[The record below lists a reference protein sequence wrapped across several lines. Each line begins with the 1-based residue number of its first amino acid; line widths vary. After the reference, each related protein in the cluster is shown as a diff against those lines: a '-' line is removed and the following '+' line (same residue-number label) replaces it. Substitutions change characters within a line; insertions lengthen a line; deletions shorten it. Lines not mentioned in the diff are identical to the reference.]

1 MNKLYLRT
9 ECNQRYLWFESNQN
23 NYELIKSYYPRFYD
37 RIYEMQEI
45 LKAQGKILD
54 AAEIAFEIVLN
65 NMFINYMDYDA
76 VSSLEEFLSIIP
88 ASNQTLDDR
97 KKVLT
102 AHFRGYG
109 KISASVIKE
118 TSANYNLEAETYF
131 DEQDENRNFL
141 LRIKLKVPRY
151 SDSIS
156 DYVEN
161 VRILDIRLPAHL
173 KKFYDIVFE
182 TDSKIGLAQ
191 ISVFR
196 LHFQQYSEE
205 IDYSNVPTWF
215 VDDDNNMLLDD
226 DGNILIEERSVADVS
241 QIETD

>member
-1 MNKLYLRT
+1 MNKLYLLT

-45 LKAQGKILD
+45 LKAQGKVLD

-76 VSSLEEFLSIIP
+76 VASLEEFLSIIP

-118 TSANYNLEAETYF
+118 TSASYNLEAETYF
-131 DEQDENRNFL
+131 DEQDENGNFL

-161 VRILDIRLPAHL
+161 VRILDVRLPAHL

-196 LHFQQYSEE
+196 LHFQQNSEE
-205 IDYSNVPTWF
+205 IDYSNTPTWF

-241 QIETD
+241 QIKTD

>member
-9 ECNQRYLWFESNQN
+9 ECNQRYLWFEDNQN

-37 RIYEMQEI
+37 RVYEMQEI
-45 LKAQGKILD
+45 LKAQGKVLD
-54 AAEIAFEIVLN
+54 IAEIAFEIVLN
-65 NMFINYMDYDA
+65 NMFINYMDYDSVA
-76 VSSLEEFLSIIP
+76 SLEEFLSIIP
-88 ASNQTLDDR
+88 ASNQSLDDR

-109 KISASVIKE
+109 KISSSVIKE
-118 TSANYNLEAETYF
+118 TSLSYNLEAETFF
-131 DEQDENRNFL
+131 DEQDEKGNFL

-182 TDSKIGLAQ
+182 TDSIIGLAQ

-196 LHFQQYSEE
+196 LHFRHETEE
-205 IDYSNVPTWF
+205 IDFSDFPTWF
-215 VDDDNNMLLDD
+215 VDDDGNMLLDD
-226 DGNILIEERSVADVS
+226 EGNILIEEGSVADVS
-241 QIETD
+241 TIETY

>member
-9 ECNQRYLWFESNQN
+9 ECNQRYLWFENNQN

-54 AAEIAFEIVLN
+54 MAEIAFEIVLN

-76 VSSLEEFLSIIP
+76 VASLEEFLSIIP

-118 TSANYNLEAETYF
+118 TSASYNLEAETYF
-131 DEQDENRNFL
+131 DEQDENSNFL

-161 VRILDIRLPAHL
+161 VRILDIRLPSHL

-196 LHFQQYSEE
+196 LHFQQDSEE
-205 IDYSNVPTWF
+205 IDYSNAPTWF
-215 VDDDNNMLLDD
+215 VDDDNNMLIDD
-226 DGNILIEERSVADVS
+226 DGNILIEERSVANVS
-241 QIETD
+241 QIETY

>member
-1 MNKLYLRT
+1 MNKLHLRT
-9 ECNQRYLWFESNQN
+9 ECNQRYLWFEGNQN

-54 AAEIAFEIVLN
+54 TAEIAFEIVLN

-76 VSSLEEFLSIIP
+76 VASLEEFLSIIP

-118 TSANYNLEAETYF
+118 TSASYNLEAETYF
-131 DEQDENRNFL
+131 DEQDENGNFL

-196 LHFQQYSEE
+196 LHFQQHSEE
-205 IDYSNVPTWF
+205 IDYSNTPTWF

-226 DGNILIEERSVADVS
+226 DGNILIEERSVVDVS
-241 QIETD
+241 QIETN

>member
-65 NMFINYMDYDA
+65 NMFINYMDHDA
-76 VSSLEEFLSIIP
+76 VASLEEFLSIIP

-118 TSANYNLEAETYF
+118 TSASYNLEAETYF
-131 DEQDENRNFL
+131 DEQDENGNFL

-173 KKFYDIVFE
+173 KKFYDVVFE

-196 LHFQQYSEE
+196 LHFQQNSEE
-205 IDYSNVPTWF
+205 IDYSNAPTWF

-226 DGNILIEERSVADVS
+226 DGNILIEERSVANVS

>member
-23 NYELIKSYYPRFYD
+23 NYELIKSFYPRFYD

-45 LKAQGKILD
+45 LKAQGKVLD

-76 VSSLEEFLSIIP
+76 VASLEEFLSIIP

-118 TSANYNLEAETYF
+118 TSASYNLEAETYF
-131 DEQDENRNFL
+131 DEQDENSNFL
-141 LRIKLKVPRY
+141 LRVKLKVPRY
-151 SDSIS
+151 SSSIS

-196 LHFQQYSEE
+196 LHFQQDSEE
-205 IDYSNVPTWF
+205 IDYSNAPTWY
-215 VDDDNNMLLDD
+215 VDDDNNMLIDD
-226 DGNILIEERSVADVS
+226 DGNILIEERGVANVS
-241 QIETD
+241 QIETY

>member
-45 LKAQGKILD
+45 LKAQGKVLD

-76 VSSLEEFLSIIP
+76 VASLEEFLSIIP

-118 TSANYNLEAETYF
+118 TSASYNLEAETYF
-131 DEQDENRNFL
+131 DEQDENGNFL

-161 VRILDIRLPAHL
+161 VRILDVRLPAHL

-196 LHFQQYSEE
+196 LHFQQNSEE
-205 IDYSNVPTWF
+205 IDYSNTPTWF

-241 QIETD
+241 QIKTD

>member
-9 ECNQRYLWFESNQN
+9 ECNQRYLWFENNHN

-45 LKAQGKILD
+45 LKAQGKVLD
-54 AAEIAFEIVLN
+54 AAEVAFEIALN
-65 NMFINYMDYDA
+65 NMFINYMDYNA
-76 VSSLEEFLSIIP
+76 VASLEEFLSIIP
-88 ASNQTLDDR
+88 ASNQSLDDR

-118 TSANYNLEAETYF
+118 TSLSYNLEAETFF
-131 DEQDENRNFL
+131 DEQDENGNFL
-141 LRIKLKVPRY
+141 LRIRLKVPRY
-151 SDSIS
+151 SETIS

-161 VRILDIRLPAHL
+161 VRILDVRLPAHL

-196 LHFQQYSEE
+196 LHFSHTTEE
-205 IDYSNVPTWF
+205 FDYSSFPTWF
-215 VDDDNNMLLDD
+215 VDDDGNMLLDD
-226 DGNILIEERSVADVS
+226 EGNILIEEGSDVDVS
-241 QIETD
+241 TIETN

>member
-9 ECNQRYLWFESNQN
+9 ECNQRYLWFEDNHN

-45 LKAQGKILD
+45 LKAQGKVLD

-76 VSSLEEFLSIIP
+76 VASLEEFLSIIP
-88 ASNQTLDDR
+88 SSNQSLDDR

-102 AHFRGYG
+102 AHFRGFG
-109 KISASVIKE
+109 KISATVIKE
-118 TSANYNLEAETYF
+118 TSSSYNLEAETFF
-131 DEQDENRNFL
+131 DERDDNGNFL
-141 LRIKLKVPRY
+141 LRIKLKAPRY
-151 SDSIS
+151 SDFIS

-196 LHFQQYSEE
+196 LHFKQASEE
-205 IDYSNVPTWF
+205 IDLSNAPVWF
-215 VDDDNNMLLDD
+215 VDDNGNMLLDD
-226 DGNILIEERSVADVS
+226 EGNILIEERSVADVS
-241 QIETD
+241 EIEAY

>member
-9 ECNQRYLWFESNQN
+9 ECNQRYLWFENNHN

-45 LKAQGKILD
+45 LKAQGKVLD

-76 VSSLEEFLSIIP
+76 VASLEEFLSIIP

-109 KISASVIKE
+109 KISASIIKE
-118 TSANYNLEAETYF
+118 TSSSYNLEAETFF
-131 DEQDENRNFL
+131 DEQDENSNFL
-141 LRIKLKVPRY
+141 LRIKLKVPRC
-151 SDSIS
+151 SDSVS

-196 LHFQQYSEE
+196 LHFNQTSEE
-205 IDYSNVPTWF
+205 IDFSTAPVWF
-215 VDDDNNMLLDD
+215 VDDDGNMLLDD
-226 DGNILIEERSVADVS
+226 DGNILIEERSGADVS
-241 QIETD
+241 TIETY